1 MKAGDKVKITKVNSF
16 YRTKE
21 RDESPGKDGV
31 IINQIEG
38 VGRGHAGWAM
48 FAVSVEGREISLYE
62 SELELVTRPISEILN
77 AANIG
82 DPISDADLAKGIK
95 FLERISADAGE
106 LDLRFSFF
114 KRELR
119 HMLDTLASYRDSRKR
134 NDSA

>member
-1 MKAGDKVKITKVNSF
+1 MQAGDKVKVTNLKSWYQSTERTNSLG
-16 YRTKE
+16 KE
-21 RDESPGKDGV
+21 GV
-31 IINQIEG
+31 IINQIKG

-48 FAVSVEGREISLYE
+48 FAVSVEGREISFYE

-77 AANIG
+77 DIGSG

-119 HMLDTLASYRDSRKR
+119 HMLDTLTSYRDSRKR